1 MSSDF
6 LLSKFGCIIIDEAH
20 ERSIHTDVLI
30 GMLTRVVMLRRKR
43 NINPLKLIIMSA
55 TLRIDDFIANKKLFP
70 KLVPP
75 VLKIESRQYPVTTSF
90 AKQTELRDYIAAA
103 YRKICRFVIAFH
115 YFKRINWC
123 KRSPLEFTEKSPLD
137 QFWYL

>member
-6 LLSKFGCIIIDEAH
+6 LLSKFGVIIIDEAH

-43 NINPLKLIIMSA
+43 NIPLKLIIMSA

-70 KLVPP
+70 NLAPP

-103 YRKICRFVIAFH
+103 YRKICKYVF
-115 YFKRINWC
+115 
-123 KRSPLEFTEKSPLD
+123 
-137 QFWYL
+137 